1 MFLVERRTSLFWIV
15 HGETRMSTSLQSLL
29 GLGLENRRSLTI
41 GSAGWPLTITV
52 LRNSSLAG
60 LFTDRAPAEARRP
73 QRNLLMQLF
82 AGLAIRIHD
91 LGRPGKRAKDW
102 RNSSHIVEPYLSWM
116 AWSRCRILLARKKD
130 GYAILPFRRFCANLR
145 PSIRGFA

>member
-73 QRNLLMQLF
+73 QMNFLTPPSL
-82 AGLAIRIHD
+82 GLEIPTRGSERR
-91 LGRPGKRAKDW
+91 GRRAKDW
-102 RNSSHIVEPYLSWM
+102 RNSSHIVEPY
-116 AWSRCRILLARKKD
+116 
-130 GYAILPFRRFCANLR
+130 
-145 PSIRGFA
+145 